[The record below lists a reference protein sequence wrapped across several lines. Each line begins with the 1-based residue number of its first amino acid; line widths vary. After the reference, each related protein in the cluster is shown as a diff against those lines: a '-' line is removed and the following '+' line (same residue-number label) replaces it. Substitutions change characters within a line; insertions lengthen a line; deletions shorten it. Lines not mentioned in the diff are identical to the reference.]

1 MNREHILS
9 VLYELTLT
17 IGGEVKLDAL
27 LTKVLQHLLHNT
39 SFPVGLV
46 ILEQVPAG
54 PVIAGRLAAVV
65 GDHGLAKKQGTIL
78 ELPSALLQGK
88 AELLANSTLPGS
100 LPGGRS
106 YSHCLKL
113 PIDGHGTILL
123 LSPAMPESKLP
134 LTQVFQPVLRNLA
147 KAIQLCHDSE
157 RLTQTL
163 VSDRDQARRD
173 LAAALQR
180 SERERALLRKLNDTI
195 PDLVWLKD
203 PQGVYLACNPPF
215 ERLYGAKEA
224 GIIGKTDYDF
234 TDRELADFFREK
246 DRAAIAAG
254 KPSINEEWLTF
265 AADGYHGL
273 FETTKVPMSA
283 ANGQLIG
290 VLGIAH
296 DITERKAAEE
306 RIHQLAHHD
315 ALTGLLNRFSLQER
329 LEQVLLSVQREDKR
343 LAVMLID
350 QDRFKDINDTL
361 GHHVGDRILVEIAS
375 RLRACVRESDI
386 VARLGG
392 DEFVVVLTDVEAGI
406 DAAPVAQKILD
417 ALSQPYIIDGKTLHS
432 SASLGI
438 SISPYDGD
446 DVETLMKHADTAMYH
461 AKEQGRNNYQ
471 FFTKAMTVAAAERM
485 DLERGLREA
494 LAGAQFELHYQPKFY
509 THNGHVC
516 GVEALVRWR
525 HPERGLIPPLK
536 FIPLA
541 EETGL
546 IEALGEW
553 VFEEACRQLAA
564 WRTEGID
571 AVSMAVNLSAYQL
584 RSPTFVERVGII
596 MRKHGIEEGELE
608 LEITE
613 SAAMEN
619 PETAIVQLKGLRRLG
634 VKLSIDDFGTGYSS
648 LAYLKRLPIQTL
660 KVDRTFVKDI
670 EIDENDAAI
679 CAATIALAHNLGLE
693 VVAEGVETE
702 AQREFLAEHK
712 CDYLQG
718 YLFSK
723 PLPAA
728 EATAFLMGHER
739 GQHHHHC
746 GKS

>member
-9 VLYELTLT
+9 VLYDLTLT
-17 IGGEVKLDAL
+17 IGGEVRLDAL

-39 SFPVGLV
+39 SFPAGLV
-46 ILEQVPAG
+46 VLEQVPVGSA
-54 PVIAGRLAAVV
+54 IAGRLVAVV
-65 GDHGLAKKQGTIL
+65 GDHALAEKQGKML
-78 ELPSALLQGK
+78 ELPEALLHGATELLADSALLQ
-88 AELLANSTLPGS
+88 S
-100 LPGGRS
+100 LQGGRP
-106 YSHCLKL
+106 YSHCLRL
-113 PIDGHGTILL
+113 PIDSDGTILL

-134 LTQVFQPVLRNLA
+134 LTQVFQPVMRNLA
-147 KAIQLCHDSE
+147 KAIQLCRHSE
-157 RLTQTL
+157 KLTQAL
-163 VSDRDQARRD
+163 VSDRDQAR
-173 LAAALQR
+173 AALSAALER
-180 SERERALLRKLNDTI
+180 SEGERTFLRKLNDTI

-203 PQGVYLACNPPF
+203 PHGAFLACNPPF

-224 GIIGKTDYDF
+224 DIIGKTDDDF
-234 TDRELADFFREK
+234 VDRELADFFREN
-246 DRAAIAAG
+246 DRAAVAAG

-265 AADGYHGL
+265 AVDGYRGL
-273 FETTKVPMSA
+273 FETTKVPMWA

-296 DITERKAAEE
+296 DITERKAIEE
-306 RIHQLAHHD
+306 RIYQLAHHD

-329 LEQVLLSVQREDKR
+329 LKQALLSVQREDKQ

-361 GHHVGDRILVEIAS
+361 GHHVGDRLLVEIAS

-406 DAAPVAQKILD
+406 DAAPVARKILD
-417 ALSQPYIIDGKTLHS
+417 ALGQPYIIEGKTQHS
-432 SASLGI
+432 TASLGI
-438 SISPYDGD
+438 SISPNDGN
-446 DVETLMKHADTAMYH
+446 DVETLLKHADTAMYH
-461 AKEQGRNNYQ
+461 AKENGRNNYQ
-471 FFTKAMTVAAAERM
+471 FFTKAMTVAAADRM

-494 LAGAQFELHYQPKFY
+494 LIGAQFELHYQPKVC
-509 THNGHVC
+509 THNSHVC

-525 HPERGLIPPLK
+525 HPERGLIFPLT

-553 VFEEACRQLAA
+553 VLEEACRQLAT
-564 WRTEGID
+564 WRAEGIK
-571 AVSMAVNLSAYQL
+571 AMSVAVNLSAYQL
-584 RSPTFVERVGII
+584 RSPTLVERVGAI
-596 MRKHGIEEGELE
+596 MLKHGIEEGELE
-608 LEITE
+608 LEVTE
-613 SAAMEN
+613 SAAMDN
-619 PETAIVQLKGLRRLG
+619 PEMAIGQLSALRRLG
-634 VKLSIDDFGTGYSS
+634 IRLAIDDFGTGYSS
-648 LAYLKRLPIQTL
+648 LAYLKLLPIQAL

-670 EIDENDAAI
+670 ESDANDAAI

-728 EATAFLMGHER
+728 EATMFLMEHDQ
-739 GQHHHHC
+739 GQLQPC
-746 GKS
+746 QR